1 MFVLAYPSDSKRE
14 CMNKMQAKGK
24 CRVQTCS
31 HRITRPVSI
40 PPPPLVCPSPSPRK
54 CSVMHRRGI
63 PPRKIKQIRRKTK
76 SFVILL
82 FHFALLP
89 PPPLAPDAAR
99 GVNYDGVI
107 SREASWKRLKILSL
121 AIFFP
126 KREDLLGEGGVERGE
141 RGRDGEWERRRNI
154 QRDRLVGRQ
163 RPTDRGRLTDGKR
176 QG

>member
-1 MFVLAYPSDSKRE
+1 
-14 CMNKMQAKGK
+14 
-24 CRVQTCS
+24 
-31 HRITRPVSI
+31 
-40 PPPPLVCPSPSPRK
+40 
-54 CSVMHRRGI
+54 MHRRGI

-82 FHFALLP
+82 FHFALLPP

-126 KREDLLGEGGVERGE
+126 KREDLLGEGGG
-141 RGRDGEWERRRNI
+141 
-154 QRDRLVGRQ
+154 
-163 RPTDRGRLTDGKR
+163 
-176 QG
+176 

>member
-14 CMNKMQAKGK
+14 CMNKMQAKEK

-40 PPPPLVCPSPSPRK
+40 PPPSFSMPLPLPSQVLRDASSWHPTSQD
-54 CSVMHRRGI
+54 
-63 PPRKIKQIRRKTK
+63 KQIRRKTK

-126 KREDLLGEGGVERGE
+126 KREDLLGEGGGGRERGE
-141 RGRDGEWERRRNI
+141 GKGRGVGETEKHSER
-154 QRDRLVGRQ
+154 
-163 RPTDRGRLTDGKR
+163 
-176 QG
+176 

>member
-1 MFVLAYPSDSKRE
+1 
-14 CMNKMQAKGK
+14 
-24 CRVQTCS
+24 
-31 HRITRPVSI
+31 
-40 PPPPLVCPSPSPRK
+40 
-54 CSVMHRRGI
+54 MHRRGI

-126 KREDLLGEGGVERGE
+126 KREDLLGEGGRERGE
-141 RGRDGEWERRRNI
+141 GKGRGVGETEKHSER
-154 QRDRLVGRQ
+154 
-163 RPTDRGRLTDGKR
+163 
-176 QG
+176 